1 MDKLTKSTI
10 LGIDT
15 FEVNPLELR
24 PNATEED
31 VQMIIRA
38 VYKQILGN
46 QYVMESNRLL
56 SAESQLRNQEIS
68 VRRFVRQ
75 VAQSGLYQSLFFKSN
90 NQYRFI
96 ELNYKHLLGR
106 APQDQKEISQH
117 VQIYNEQ
124 GYEAEIDSYIDS
136 KEYNDNFGEWI
147 VPYPYSINSQ
157 IGFKNNTF
165 NGIFS
170 LLGGPATN
178 DTDSRSQ
185 LLSSVANN
193 LPTSIKLQ
201 TRGNG
206 ANYGNTG
213 KSFHIVYSTSKAAAR
228 LNRLSMKERTIKYTQ
243 MSSFVQSIHRS
254 GGNIISITEQT

>member
-38 VYKQILGN
+38 AYKQILGN

-68 VRRFVRQ
+68 VRRFIRQ
-75 VAQSGLYQSLFFKSN
+75 VAQSSLYQSLFFKSN

-117 VQIYNEQ
+117 VQI
-124 GYEAEIDSYIDS
+124 
-136 KEYNDNFGEWI
+136 
-147 VPYPYSINSQ
+147 
-157 IGFKNNTF
+157 
-165 NGIFS
+165 
-170 LLGGPATN
+170 
-178 DTDSRSQ
+178 
-185 LLSSVANN
+185 
-193 LPTSIKLQ
+193 
-201 TRGNG
+201 
-206 ANYGNTG
+206 
-213 KSFHIVYSTSKAAAR
+213 
-228 LNRLSMKERTIKYTQ
+228 
-243 MSSFVQSIHRS
+243 
-254 GGNIISITEQT
+254 